1 MFGLQQPLTHH
12 EHAHNYHT
20 RFKSFGGFWDLDGL
34 NAFMPDKLAYE
45 NRRAEFR
52 KRPPTHY
59 CGRCTSV
66 LYEEDVACLEC
77 GARPDHGWQKLGP
90 LVDPWLGKT
99 IDGRYLLTRGIGAG
113 ASGFVYRAESLAI
126 SRQFAIKIVPLES
139 EDATAN
145 SETIRA
151 RLNREIGALGQLR
164 NPHIV
169 SFYDVLPI
177 GDSAVALLMD
187 LIEGRTLQGVVWA
200 AGSLELGR
208 ALKILRQIANGVHE
222 AHEANMIH
230 RDLKPDNIMI
240 ERLPAGD
247 DFVHILDFG
256 IVHRLDDVRVTQ
268 GFLGTPLY
276 ASPEQAV
283 GGSIDRRADIYALG
297 AVTFFMLTGK
307 PPFDDDSVYTVLKAH
322 VSTKP
327 ARLSEALPGG
337 HFPDEIEDLVAKMLA
352 KNPDD
357 RPQSLAAVIE
367 ALDHFAQQRPDVEH
381 ARAQGDSAAS
391 GSLRPIADAACGPEP
406 NTGLNMTVAS
416 SASLDEASSGRP
428 GRRASAP
435 KSAVFQRRRS
445 DVALRPLS
453 EHNAPGACAGT
464 QLGLAPSRAGER
476 RASIVSDADIFAL
489 PERWYGRGTSL
500 QGMAPGNLRA
510 DFQRQYWSI
519 LDGARRLVVG
529 KNDSP
534 EVLYFQTPE
543 LPAITAMVQCEW
555 TVLTGHADGA
565 VFRWNAENP
574 TGELLHQNASHAA
587 VSAMVCNES
596 YVLFGTVGGGLF
608 AAVFN
613 DEPIQP
619 LRIQSGAA
627 VRVLAARRGRT
638 SFAVARASGFID
650 VYSTAAPHIST
661 QRISP
666 PRGVTELAFSQDG
679 YLLAASFEDQKVL
692 LYNALTGAE
701 IARSGPLS
709 YAPQFIRFDS
719 AGRLVAECEVDGEIV
734 GLELQRHLFSPAPM
748 G

>member
-1 MFGLQQPLTHH
+1 M
-12 EHAHNYHT
+12 A
-20 RFKSFGGFWDLDGL
+20 
-34 NAFMPDKLAYE
+34 DKLGYE
-45 NRRAEFR
+45 NRRVEFR

-59 CGRCTSV
+59 CERCTSV
-66 LYEEDVACLEC
+66 LYEEDVSCLEC
-77 GARPDHGWQKLGP
+77 GARPDHGWPELGP
-90 LVDPWLGKT
+90 LADPWLGKT

-126 SRQFAIKIVPLES
+126 SRQFALKIVPLEA
-139 EDATAN
+139 EDPTAN

-187 LIEGRTLQGVVWA
+187 LIEGRTLQDVVWA

-222 AHEANMIH
+222 AHQANMIH

-327 ARLSEALPGG
+327 PRLSEVLPGE

-352 KNPDD
+352 KSPAD

-367 ALDHFAQQRPDVEH
+367 ALDRFAQQRPEVEH
-381 ARAQGDSAAS
+381 ARARAEYSDF
-391 GSLRPIADAACGPEP
+391 GSPWPDEGATRAPEG
-406 NTGLNMTVAS
+406 NAGLNQTVAS
-416 SASLDEASSGRP
+416 SASLEKASSVEASGS
-428 GRRASAP
+428 ASTP
-435 KSAVFQRRRS
+435 KAAIFQRRKL
-445 DVALRPLS
+445 DVSLRPLS
-453 EHNAPGACAGT
+453 EPNAPRPSAGT
-464 QLGLAPSRAGER
+464 QLGVSPPKDAPAKEAPSREEIAVE
-476 RASIVSDADIFAL
+476 SIVSKADIFAL
-489 PERWYGRGTSL
+489 PPRWYGRGIPL
-500 QGMAPGNLRA
+500 QGLATGSLRA
-510 DFQRQYWSI
+510 DFQRRYWSI
-519 LDGARRLVVG
+519 LDDAHRLVVG
-529 KNDSP
+529 GLDSS

-543 LPAITAMVQCEW
+543 RPAITAMVQREQ
-555 TVLTGHADGA
+555 TVMTGHADGS
-565 VFRWNAENP
+565 VLRWDAQNP
-574 TGELLHQNASHAA
+574 SGELLHQNAVRSP
-587 VSAMVCNES
+587 VTAMVCNES
-596 YVLFGTVGGGLF
+596 YLLFGTASGALF
-608 AAVFN
+608 AAVFS

-619 LRIQSGAA
+619 LRIQSGPA
-627 VRVLAARRGRT
+627 VRVVTARGGKT
-638 SFAVARASGFID
+638 SFAVARANGMID
-650 VYSTAAPHIST
+650 IYNTAAPNVIT

-666 PRGVTELAFSQDG
+666 PKGVTQLAFSPDG
-679 YLLAASFEDQKVL
+679 YLLAAAFEDKKVI
-692 LYNALTGAE
+692 LYNTLSGAE
-701 IARSGPLS
+701 IARSGALTHDPH
-709 YAPQFIRFDS
+709 FIRFDR
-719 AGRLVAECEVDGEIV
+719 AGRLVAECEINGEIL
-734 GLELQRHLFSPAPM
+734 GLELQRHLFSHAPIS
-748 G
+748 